1 MSEALPT
8 PPNVIAFLLRVP
20 HAEHAPVDAPD
31 VTLPKE
37 RLRIAR
43 ELHDLV
49 SFTLTERAYRLQTI
63 SKERLVPTR
72 TQTRH
77 SD

>member
-8 PPNVIAFLLRVP
+8 PPNVIAFLLRGP

-49 SFTLTERAYRLQTI
+49 SFTLTERGVPVANHI
-63 SKERLVPTR
+63 ERATSADAD
-72 TQTRH
+72 T
-77 SD
+77 D